1 MPTPPSPFH
10 FRYTP
15 TPLLL
20 LSCCTLPSLILK
32 FSVNRFFY
40 LPSLSLSQLG
50 FVLHAFASF
59 YFSGSVEQRCS
70 LSLSL
75 SLSLL
80 CVTIDRGHLSQ
91 CASLATKVYPGF
103 SSFLC
108 IIGHLQRH

>member
-59 YFSGSVEQRCS
+59 YFSGSVEQRTSPTPLGNVAS
-70 LSLSL
+70 LSNS
-75 SLSLL
+75 
-80 CVTIDRGHLSQ
+80 TGH
-91 CASLATKVYPGF
+91 CTKLGYDTTRVRIQG
-103 SSFLC
+103 LNN
-108 IIGHLQRH
+108 IL